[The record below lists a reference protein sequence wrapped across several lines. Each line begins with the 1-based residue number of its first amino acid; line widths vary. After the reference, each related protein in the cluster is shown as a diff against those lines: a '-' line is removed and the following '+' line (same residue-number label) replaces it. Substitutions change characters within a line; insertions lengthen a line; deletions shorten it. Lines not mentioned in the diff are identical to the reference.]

1 MKDIQVQKN
10 FQELISHL
18 REVGDILEVLLVTI
32 EEGVK
37 IHNDFNNTIPIEEDD
52 TNYNITKEVLEDANM
67 ENMSMQD
74 NTSFMLASIHKRIG
88 KYKQMMKN
96 FKED

>member
-1 MKDIQVQKN
+1 M
-10 FQELISHL
+10 QELITHL
-18 REVGDILEVLLVTI
+18 QEVGDIMEAVQVTI

-52 TNYNITKEVLEDANM
+52 TNYNITKRVLEDANM
-67 ENMSMQD
+67 ENLSIQD

-88 KYKQMMKN
+88 KYKQLMKN
-96 FKED
+96 FKEE

>member
-1 MKDIQVQKN
+1 MEAVQ
-10 FQELISHL
+10 
-18 REVGDILEVLLVTI
+18 VTI

-52 TNYNITKEVLEDANM
+52 TNYNITKRVLEDANM
-67 ENMSMQD
+67 ENLSIQD

-88 KYKQMMKN
+88 KYKQLMKN
-96 FKED
+96 FKEE